1 MKDLKELQVFEPT
14 YNYIDDG
21 KEHGLLSK
29 FEPGIRI
36 LPAGWQIDLM
46 FRALPVDIV
55 LEKDVAVTMRDG
67 VTIYTDIF
75 RPAGATGKVPVLIAW
90 SPYGKSGGTAPRTTN
105 LFNMLGMDNSQL
117 SGLAK
122 FEGPDP
128 AYWCAQGYAVCNPDA
143 RGVAHSEGDIH
154 MIGTQEGRDAYD
166 LIEWLAVQDWCNG
179 KVGLT
184 GTSYLAFSQWFIAA
198 EQPPHLA
205 AINPNEG
212 LSDAYRDLSMRGG
225 MPDLWFTKRLQVN
238 HVNVGTD
245 NVKREDVY
253 EEALRNPLA
262 DSPVWQDKI
271 PKFDKITVPSYVV
284 ASYSNTLHTQ
294 GTFRAWHRMAST
306 EKWLRIHNSQEWPD
320 YYDEMNTEDRRRFFD
335 HYLKGVD
342 NGWEQTPRVRY
353 SLLDMEGGDLINQ
366 PATVFPPQDVKYS
379 KYYLDGRT
387 RTLTQNA
394 PLQEVPA
401 VYDVETDPG
410 MASFITRFDRKT
422 AFVGY
427 PKAHLWVQADG
438 ADDMDLFVLIHKLDV
453 NGNHLQQFLVPN
465 QGAMMQ
471 DLTAHGGSVLRYKGS
486 NGRLRVSAR
495 HLDEELST
503 DAVPAHTFDR
513 VEKMQPGEIVE
524 IQIDLFPMG
533 MVFYPGE
540 QLRFVVSAKNDL
552 GAIMPGTP
560 GYVPENK
567 GKHIIYTG
575 GDYASYVQLPVKPM

>member
-1 MKDLKELQVFEPT
+1 MKNLKELQVLEPS

-29 FEPGIRI
+29 FEPGTQV
-36 LPAGWQIDLM
+36 LPKGWQVDPR
-46 FRALPVDIV
+46 FRTLPVDIV
-55 LEKDVAVTMRDG
+55 FEKDVPVTMRDG

-75 RPAGATGKVPVLIAW
+75 RPAGTEKVPVIIAW

-105 LFNMLGMDNSQL
+105 LFNMLGMDNSML

-128 AYWCAQGYAVCNPDA
+128 AYWCAQGYAICNPDA

-154 MIGTQEGRDAYD
+154 MIGTQEGRDGHD

-179 KVGLT
+179 KVGLS

-225 MPDLWFTKRLQVN
+225 MPDLNFTKRLQVN
-238 HVNVGTD
+238 HVNAKKGR
-245 NVKREDVY
+245 REDVY
-253 EEALRNPLA
+253 KEAIRYPLV
-262 DSPVWQDKI
+262 DNPVWEDKI
-271 PKFDKITVPSYVV
+271 ARFDKITVPAYVV

-294 GTFRAWHRMAST
+294 GTFRAWRRMASK

-320 YYDEMNTEDRRRFFD
+320 YYDEVNTEDRRRFFD
-335 HYLKGVD
+335 YYLKGID

-353 SLLDMEGGDLINQ
+353 SLLDMEGVDQLNL
-366 PATVFPPQDVKYS
+366 PATEFPPVDVRYHKYF
-379 KYYLDGRT
+379 LDGRT
-387 RTLTQNA
+387 RTLTPSA
-394 PLQEVPA
+394 PAQEVPA
-401 VYDVETDPG
+401 IYDTETDPG

-422 AFVGY
+422 LMIGY
-427 PKAHLWVQADG
+427 PKLNLWVETDG
-438 ADDMDLFVLIHKLDV
+438 SDDMDLFILVQKLDIH
-453 NGNHLQQFLVPN
+453 GNQLSQFIVPN

-471 DLTAHGGSVLRYKGS
+471 DLTEKGGSVLRYKGS

-495 HLDEELST
+495 HLDEMLST
-503 DAVPAHTFDR
+503 DIIPAHTFDR
-513 VEKMQPGEIVE
+513 VEKLQKGEIVE
-524 IQIDLFPMG
+524 VEIDLFPIG
-533 MVFYPGE
+533 VIFYPGE
-540 QLRFVVSAKNDL
+540 QLRLVVSSKNDL

-560 GYVPENK
+560 AYVPENK
-567 GKHIIYTG
+567 GKHIIHTG
-575 GDYASYVQLPVKPM
+575 GKYPSYLQLPVKPV